1 MFFSLFGIIS
11 YIALVF
17 NIEHSS
23 KNTLFTHQTLIYI
36 YIYIYKISICWSTL
50 KLRLFDVENE
60 TKSDVGFSALH
71 NVNTM
76 SYPDVETTPKQ
87 RSPTLIQPS
96 CNRSSHPRCS
106 AKKVFLEILQNSH
119 ESTCARISFLIKF
132 QATWGLQLYRERDSG
147 TVVFLW
153 ILRNF

>member
-23 KNTLFTHQTLIYI
+23 KNTLFTHQTLYIYI
-36 YIYIYKISICWSTL
+36 YIYIYKISICGSTL

-87 RSPTLIQPS
+87 RSPTLIQ
-96 CNRSSHPRCS
+96 
-106 AKKVFLEILQNSH
+106 LSH